1 MRKFGMRS
9 VFFFVFAFAAT
20 LFMCPF
26 YAWSDVPTMTKEE
39 LKPHIGV
46 PGFVIIDVRTSGDWK
61 KSEYKVKGALR
72 EEPDAVK
79 EWAPKYPKE
88 KAIVLYCA

>member
-1 MRKFGMRS
+1 MGKYGIKS
-9 VFFFVFAFAAT
+9 LLFFLVIFAA
-20 LFMCPF
+20 LVFVCPF

-46 PGFVIIDVRTSGDWK
+46 PGFVIIDVRTSSDWK
-61 KSEYKVKGALR
+61 KSDFKVKGALR

-79 EWAPKYPKE
+79 EWASKYPKD